1 METYNNPSDD
11 GHEDEILDKYGDYEN
26 DSRESREYELPRKNN
41 NNKSKEYDVP
51 NDDTTE
57 DNIK

>member
-11 GHEDEILDKYGDYEN
+11 GYEDEILDKYGDYEN
-26 DSRESREYELPRKNN
+26 DSREYRVYELPRKNN